1 MTKLLFNVLVLST
14 SRGPVKIT
22 AKKKKKPKQYY
33 YLEAFLMYIYL
44 SVRVMLCEQISVD
57 FMKFTTS
64 ITEETIKVDNTMT
77 LPVIEYDVQYKHSV

>member
-1 MTKLLFNVLVLST
+1 
-14 SRGPVKIT
+14 
-22 AKKKKKPKQYY
+22 
-33 YLEAFLMYIYL
+33 MYIYL

-77 LPVIEYDVQYKHSV
+77 LPVIEYDIQYKHSV

>member
-22 AKKKKKPKQYY
+22 AKKKKPKQYY
-33 YLEAFLMYIYL
+33 YLEAFLIYIYL
-44 SVRVMLCEQISVD
+44 SIRVMLCEQISVD

-64 ITEETIKVDNTMT
+64 ITEEMIKVDNTMT

>member
-22 AKKKKKPKQYY
+22 AKKKPKQYY
-33 YLEAFLMYIYL
+33 YLEAFLIYIYL

-64 ITEETIKVDNTMT
+64 VTEEMIKVDNTMT